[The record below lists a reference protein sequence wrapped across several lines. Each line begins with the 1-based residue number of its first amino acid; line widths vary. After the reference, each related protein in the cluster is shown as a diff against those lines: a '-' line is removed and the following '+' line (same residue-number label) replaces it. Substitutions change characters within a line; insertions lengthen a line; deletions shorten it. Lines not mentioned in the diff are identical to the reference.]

1 MQRHD
6 TEADQLRHRLNALP
20 ERARLDAKL
29 AEIAALE
36 AQVADLSERR
46 GAIGRD
52 LKRLEDEVAVVEA
65 RRAETDAKLYGG
77 AVNAARELQALQDE
91 LASLKRR
98 QTSLEDDELELM
110 EAAEPLDADLA
121 RLAAEQAA
129 ADEEATALT
138 AALAEAET
146 SVSADL
152 QRALAAREAGVEGID
167 DALLA
172 EYGCAWLGIAVAPLV
187 GTSCGGCHLSCP
199 RSVDPSQTPAGAMVF
214 ASADGSPSTSGA
226 DHRPPC
232 AAPPPTP
239 GSPPGRG
246 GPPRCR
252 NWIRP
257 PRWVPP
263 CVPTCVSVH
272 C

>member
-1 MQRHD
+1 MSDTGEDGREGAPAGPLERLLVVQRHD

-152 QRALAAREAGVEGID
+152 ERALAAREAGVEGID

-172 EYGCAWLGIAVAPLV
+172 EYTRLRSQLGGIAVAPLV
-187 GTSCGGCHLSCP
+187 GTSCGGCHLSL
-199 RSVDPSQTPAGAMVF
+199 SAVEVDHIRKTPAGAMV
-214 ASADGSPSTSGA
+214 
-226 DHRPPC
+226 HC
-232 AAPPPTP
+232 EEC
-239 GSPPGRG
+239 GR
-246 GPPRCR
+246 
-252 NWIRP
+252 IL
-257 PRWVPP
+257 
-263 CVPTCVSVH
+263 VH
-272 C
+272 

>member
-1 MQRHD
+1 MSDTGEDGREGAPAGPLERLLVVQRHD

-146 SVSADL
+146 SVSAAL

-172 EYGCAWLGIAVAPLV
+172 EYTRLRSQLGGIAVAPLV
-187 GTSCGGCHLSCP
+187 GTSCGGCHLSL
-199 RSVDPSQTPAGAMVF
+199 SAVEVDHIRKTPAGAMV
-214 ASADGSPSTSGA
+214 
-226 DHRPPC
+226 HC
-232 AAPPPTP
+232 EEC
-239 GSPPGRG
+239 GR
-246 GPPRCR
+246 
-252 NWIRP
+252 IL
-257 PRWVPP
+257 
-263 CVPTCVSVH
+263 VH
-272 C
+272 

>member
-1 MQRHD
+1 MSDTGEEGMEGAPAGPLERLLVVQRHD

-46 GAIGRD
+46 GAISRD

-77 AVNAARELQALQDE
+77 VVNAARELQALQDE

-110 EAAEPLDADLA
+110 EAAEPLDADLE
-121 RLAAEQAA
+121 RLGAEQAA

-146 SVSADL
+146 SVRPISSERSPPARRVSQASMTPCSPSTPDCAASSAGSPWPRWWAR
-152 QRALAAREAGVEGID
+152 RAAAA
-167 DALLA
+167 
-172 EYGCAWLGIAVAPLV
+172 
-187 GTSCGGCHLSCP
+187 TS
-199 RSVDPSQTPAGAMVF
+199 RSRRSRSTTSARRPAGAMV
-214 ASADGSPSTSGA
+214 
-226 DHRPPC
+226 HC
-232 AAPPPTP
+232 EEC
-239 GSPPGRG
+239 GR
-246 GPPRCR
+246 
-252 NWIRP
+252 IL
-257 PRWVPP
+257 
-263 CVPTCVSVH
+263 VH
-272 C
+272 